1 MKNTINDKV
10 KDIMSIV
17 LEISKKNIGED
28 TSVSNV
34 SAWDSLKHMNL
45 IVALE
50 EAFEIEFDEVQ
61 LVEINNYKKIV
72 EVISLLI

>member
-50 EAFEIEFDEVQ
+50 EAFEIEFDEDQ